1 MFYKADTSTGRR
13 NYGVDSGE
21 VAYAVR
27 IWKGYLDNKE
37 YLEQTFEK
45 YDTEKK
51 GHLEFAELKT
61 LLTDLTDPGEPPP
74 TDKEVSQVLYEA
86 DRKDGEVEGSLKKVE
101 LMYAI
106 SLWYTMVKQRNAKTQ
121 KSMFPTT
128 SKACVVM

>member
-1 MFYKADTSTGRR
+1 MFYRADTSTGRR
-13 NYGVDSGE
+13 NYGVDAGE
-21 VAYAVR
+21 VPYAVR

-37 YLEQTFEK
+37 HLEQMFEK
-45 YDTEKK
+45 YDPEKK
-51 GHLEFAELKT
+51 GHLEFAQLKT

-86 DRKDGEVEGSLKKVE
+86 DRKGGEMEGSLKKVE

-106 SLWYTMVKQRNAKTQ
+106 SLWYTMLKQRKDKPQ
-121 KSMFPTT
+121 KSMFPTA